1 MASYL
6 QIENI
11 SKSYGHKVLFENIGF
26 NINEGD
32 KIALIAPNGTGKT
45 SLMRILAGKDKSDSG
60 GKIMFLKD
68 IKIAFLEQEY
78 EFDPEK
84 TVFDQIMSSS
94 AEFTSGLDQEN
105 LWEYERRVVKFL
117 TNFNLTAPE
126 QRMKE
131 LSGGEVKRVAL
142 TQMLASEAEFF
153 IMDEPT
159 NHLDIDAIE
168 FLEGYLSRSR
178 CTLLMVTHDRYFL
191 DRVCNIVMEMDHGAV
206 YTYKGNYQNY
216 LEKREERIANYNAE
230 TDKVRNILR
239 RELEWIRSTP
249 CARTG
254 KARYRINAFYDLKD
268 RASQVYTQKQVSMEA
283 MKGSTRLGTKI
294 INCKD
299 LSFYYGD
306 KCYLDGFTY
315 NFQRYEKVGIV
326 GRNGAGK
333 STFLNL
339 LTGNYTP
346 DMVIEQDGPDM
357 PDRKPSDCPNASQGL
372 GEMLHL
378 SGGLNVSGGTATS
391 APGIMT
397 GTIERGESLKIGYY
411 HQSGMSFN
419 PDDTVLDIVNDTW
432 LLNRFLFPHE
442 MLNNK
447 VEKLS
452 GGEKRRLYLLTILM
466 QQPNLLILDEPTN
479 DLDIVTL
486 NILED
491 YLKEFSGS
499 LIIVSHDR
507 HFLDKLVDHLFIFCG
522 DGLVK
527 DFVGS
532 YSEYREFIKEYEAG
546 QRSQA
551 RAEEKAAKEKAAKA
565 GGAAAEGQA
574 PQKKRKLTY
583 KEQKELEQ
591 LEKDLEALAA
601 EKAELESALGSG
613 TLPYDRLQAASERI
627 GQIIEETD
635 EKEFRLLE
643 LYELQ

>member
-11 SKSYGHKVLFENIGF
+11 SKSYGPKILFEKIGF

-68 IKIAFLEQEY
+68 IRIAFLEQEY
-78 EFDPEK
+78 DFDPEK
-84 TVFDQIMSSS
+84 SLFEQIMSAST
-94 AEFTSGLDQEN
+94 EFTKGLDQEN

-117 TNFNLTAPE
+117 TEFNLPDTD
-126 QRMKE
+126 QKMKE

-142 TQMLASEAEFF
+142 AQMLASEAEFF

-168 FLEGYLSRSR
+168 YLEGYLSRSR

-191 DRVCNIVMEMDHGAV
+191 DRVCNIVMEMDKGAV

-268 RASQVYTQKQVSMEA
+268 RASQAYTTQQVNMAEL
-283 MKGSTRLGTKI
+283 KGATRLGTKI

-306 KCYLDGFTY
+306 DCYLDKFTY

-333 STFLNL
+333 STFLDI
-339 LTGNYTP
+339 LTGRIGYNETP
-346 DMVIEQDGPDM
+346 DQVGRDG
-357 PDRKPSDCPNASQGL
+357 SQ
-372 GEMLHL
+372 
-378 SGGLNVSGGTATS
+378 SWPATVEGAADTS
-391 APGIMT
+391 LPATT
-397 GTIERGESLKIGYY
+397 GNLTGVIERGESLKIGYY

-419 PDDTVLDIVNDTW
+419 PNDTVLDIVNDTW

-442 MLNNK
+442 MLNNRI
-447 VEKLS
+447 EKLS

-486 NILED
+486 NILEE
-491 YLKEFSGS
+491 YLKEFGGS

-522 DGLVK
+522 NGLVK

-532 YSEYREFIKEYEAG
+532 YSEYREFIKEYEAE

-551 RAEEKAAKEKAAKA
+551 RAKEKSEKEQAAKDSARTAEVPAK
-565 GGAAAEGQA
+565 
-574 PQKKRKLTY
+574 KKKLTY
-583 KEQKELEQ
+583 KEQKEMEQ
-591 LEKDLEALAA
+591 LEKDLESLAS
-601 EKAELESALGSG
+601 EKAELEEKLSSGS
-613 TLPYDRLQAASERI
+613 LPFDELQNASQRI
-627 GQIIEETD
+627 GAIMEETD
-635 EKEFRLLE
+635 EKELRLLE
-643 LYELQ
+643 LYEIGQ

>member
-11 SKSYGHKVLFENIGF
+11 SKSYGPKILFEKIGF

-68 IKIAFLEQEY
+68 IRIAFLEQEY
-78 EFDPEK
+78 PFDGEK
-84 TVFDQIMSSS
+84 SIFDQIMSSS
-94 AEFTSGLDQEN
+94 VEFTKGLDQEH
-105 LWEYERRVVKFL
+105 LWEYERRVLKFL
-117 TNFNLTAPE
+117 TNFNLPNPD
-126 QRMKE
+126 QKMKE

-191 DRVCNIVMEMDHGAV
+191 DRVCNTVMEMDHGAI
-206 YTYKGNYQNY
+206 YTYRGNYQNF

-299 LSFYYGD
+299 LSFHYGED
-306 KCYLDGFTY
+306 CYLDKFTY

-333 STFLNL
+333 TTFLNI
-339 LTGNYTP
+339 LTGRFFEDDPGTLT
-346 DMVIEQDGPDM
+346 
-357 PDRKPSDCPNASQGL
+357 GL
-372 GEMLHL
+372 
-378 SGGLNVSGGTATS
+378 
-391 APGIMT
+391 
-397 GTIERGESLKIGYY
+397 IERGESLKIGYY

-442 MLNNK
+442 MLNSK
-447 VEKLS
+447 VERLS

-486 NILED
+486 NILEE

-522 DGLVK
+522 NGVVK
-527 DFVGS
+527 DFVGT
-532 YSEYREFIKEYEAG
+532 YSEYREYIKEYEAE
-546 QRSQA
+546 Q
-551 RAEEKAAKEKAAKA
+551 KAKER
-565 GGAAAEGQA
+565 AAEKVVEKTIKEKTE
-574 PQKKRKLTY
+574 PVKRKLTY

-591 LEKDLEALAA
+591 IERDLETLAA
-601 EKAELESALGSG
+601 EKDKLEEALGSG
-613 TLPYDRLQAASERI
+613 TLPFDKLQEASQRI
-627 GQIIEETD
+627 GQIIKETD
-635 EKEFRLLE
+635 EKEMRWLE
-643 LYELQ
+643 LSE

>member
-11 SKSYGHKVLFENIGF
+11 SKSYGPKVLFEKIGF

-84 TVFDQIMSSS
+84 SMFDQIMSSS
-94 AEFTSGLDQEN
+94 KEFTSGLDQEG

-117 TNFNLTAPE
+117 TNFNLPDPD
-126 QRMKE
+126 QKMKE

-168 FLEGYLSRSR
+168 FLEGYLGRSR

-346 DMVIEQDGPDM
+346 DMVCTDPEEY
-357 PDRKPSDCPNASQGL
+357 QGL
-372 GEMLHL
+372 RFLDSARNDNTESLP
-378 SGGLNVSGGTATS
+378 GL
-391 APGIMT
+391 MT
-397 GTIERGESLKIGYY
+397 GSLERGESLKIGYY

-486 NILED
+486 NILEE
-491 YLKEFSGS
+491 YLQEFSGS

-522 DGLVK
+522 NGLVK

-532 YSEYREFIKEYEAG
+532 YSEYREFIKEYEAD

-551 RAEEKAAKEKAAKA
+551 RAEEKAAKEKAAKEAAKA
-565 GGAAAEGQA
+565 GGEAQA
-574 PQKKRKLTY
+574 PAKKKKLTY

-601 EKAELESALGSG
+601 EKSELEERLNSG
-613 TLPYDRLQAASERI
+613 TMPYEELQKASERI
-627 GQIIEETD
+627 GQIMEETD

-643 LYELQ
+643 LYEMQ

>member
-11 SKSYGHKVLFENIGF
+11 SKSYGPKILFEKIGF

-78 EFDPEK
+78 DFDPEK
-84 TVFDQIMSSS
+84 TIFDQIMSSS
-94 AEFTSGLDQEN
+94 TEFTAGLDQEH

-117 TNFNLTAPE
+117 TNFNLNNPE
-126 QRMKE
+126 QLMKE

-168 FLEGYLSRSR
+168 FLEGYLGRSR

-268 RASQVYTQKQVSMEA
+268 RASQAYTQKQVSMEA
-283 MKGSTRLGTKI
+283 MKGNTRLGTKI
-294 INCKD
+294 INCKN

-306 KCYLDGFTY
+306 ECYLDGFTY

-346 DMVIEQDGPDM
+346 DMVTG
-357 PDRKPSDCPNASQGL
+357 
-372 GEMLHL
+372 
-378 SGGLNVSGGTATS
+378 
-391 APGIMT
+391 MT

-447 VEKLS
+447 IERLS

-486 NILED
+486 NILEE
-491 YLKEFSGS
+491 YLKEFGGS

-522 DGLVK
+522 NGVIK

-532 YSEYREFIKEYEAG
+532 YSEYREFIKEYEAE
-546 QRSQA
+546 QRAQV
-551 RAEEKAAKEKAAKA
+551 RAEEKAAKEKAAKSA
-565 GGAAAEGQA
+565 PAAEA
-574 PQKKRKLTY
+574 PAKKRKLTY
-583 KEQKELEQ
+583 KEQKEFEQ
-591 LEKDLEALAA
+591 IEKDLEALAA
-601 EKAELESALGSG
+601 EKAELEEKIGSG
-613 TLPYDRLQAASERI
+613 SLPYEELQKASERI
-627 GQIIEETD
+627 GAIIEETD
-635 EKEFRLLE
+635 EKELRWLE
-643 LYELQ
+643 LSEIS

>member
-11 SKSYGHKVLFENIGF
+11 SKSYGPKILFEKIGF

-78 EFDPEK
+78 DFDPEK
-84 TVFDQIMSSS
+84 TIFDQIMSSS
-94 AEFTSGLDQEN
+94 TGFTDGLDQEH

-117 TNFNLTAPE
+117 TNFNLPDPE
-126 QRMKE
+126 QPMKE

-268 RASQVYTQKQVSMEA
+268 RASQVYTQSQVNMEA
-283 MKGSTRLGTKI
+283 VKGGSTRLGTKI

-299 LSFYYGD
+299 LSFFYGD
-306 KCYLDGFTY
+306 KCYLDRFTY

-333 STFLNL
+333 STFLNI

-346 DMVIEQDGPDM
+346 DMVSTD
-357 PDRKPSDCPNASQGL
+357 PSSVNEGQGL
-372 GEMLHL
+372 
-378 SGGLNVSGGTATS
+378 
-391 APGIMT
+391 MT
-397 GTIERGESLKIGYY
+397 GIIERGESLKVGYY

-419 PDDTVLDIVNDTW
+419 PQDTVLDIVNDTW

-466 QQPNLLILDEPTN
+466 QQPNLLILDETTN

-486 NILED
+486 NILEE
-491 YLKEFSGS
+491 YLKEFGGS

-522 DGLVK
+522 DGVVK

-532 YSEYREFIKEYEAG
+532 YSEYREYIKEYEAQ

-551 RAEEKAAKEKAAKA
+551 RAEEKAAKEKAART
-565 GGAAAEGQA
+565 AAAESPA
-574 PQKKRKLTY
+574 AVPARKKKLSY

-591 LEKDLEALAA
+591 IEKDLEALAA
-601 EKAELESALGSG
+601 VKAVLEEQLSSGS
-613 TLPYDRLQAASERI
+613 LPFDKLQEASTRV
-627 GQIIEETD
+627 GQIIEEVD
-635 EKEFRLLE
+635 IKEFRWLE
-643 LYELQ
+643 LTDGL

>member
-11 SKSYGHKVLFENIGF
+11 SKSYGPKVLFEHIGF

-78 EFDPEK
+78 DFDPEK
-84 TVFDQIMSSS
+84 SIFDQIMSSS
-94 AEFTSGLDQEN
+94 TEFTKGLDQEH
-105 LWEYERRVVKFL
+105 LWEYERRIVKFL
-117 TNFNLTAPE
+117 TNFNLSDPE
-126 QRMKE
+126 QKMKE
-131 LSGGEVKRVAL
+131 LSGGEVKRVAI

-168 FLEGYLSRSR
+168 FLEAYLSRSR

-230 TDKVRNILR
+230 TAKVRNILR

-283 MKGSTRLGTKI
+283 MKGATRLGTKI

-339 LTGNYTP
+339 ITGNYTP
-346 DMVIEQDGPDM
+346 EMVQEMTEVPPQ
-357 PDRKPSDCPNASQGL
+357 SSQ
-372 GEMLHL
+372 
-378 SGGLNVSGGTATS
+378 
-391 APGIMT
+391 GIMT
-397 GTIERGESLKIGYY
+397 GVIERGESLKIGYY

-419 PDDTVLDIVNDTW
+419 PNDTVLDIVNDTW

-447 VEKLS
+447 IEKLS

-522 DGLVK
+522 EGLVK

-532 YSEYREFIKEYEAG
+532 YSEYREFIKEYEAE
-546 QRSQA
+546 QRSIA
-551 RAEEKAAKEKAAKA
+551 RAEEKAAKEKAAKEA
-565 GGAAAEGQA
+565 ARTSGAEPPA
-574 PQKKRKLTY
+574 KKKKLSY

-601 EKAELESALGSG
+601 EKADLEAKLSSG
-613 TLPYDRLQAASERI
+613 TMPFDQLQATSERI
-627 GQIIEETD
+627 GQIMELTD
-635 EKEFRLLE
+635 EKELRWLE
-643 LYELQ
+643 LSENL

>member
-11 SKSYGHKVLFENIGF
+11 SKSYGPKILFEKIGF

-84 TVFDQIMSSS
+84 SVFEQIMSSS
-94 AEFTSGLDQEN
+94 TEFTSYLDQEH
-105 LWEYERRVVKFL
+105 LWEYERRVLKFL
-117 TNFNLTAPE
+117 TNFNLDNPD
-126 QRMKE
+126 QKMKE

-142 TQMLASEAEFF
+142 AGMLASEAEFL

-283 MKGSTRLGTKI
+283 MKGQVRLGTKI

-306 KCYLDGFTY
+306 QCYLDRFTY

-339 LTGNYTP
+339 LTGNYTA
-346 DMVIEQDGPDM
+346 DMVQVMTEEERLSSGHHQ
-357 PDRKPSDCPNASQGL
+357 SQ
-372 GEMLHL
+372 
-378 SGGLNVSGGTATS
+378 SGIV
-391 APGIMT
+391 T
-397 GTIERGESLKIGYY
+397 GSIERGESLKIGYY

-419 PDDTVLDIVNDTW
+419 PEDTVLDIVNDTW
-432 LLNRFLFPHE
+432 LLNRFMFPHE

-447 VEKLS
+447 VERLS

-486 NILED
+486 NILEE

-522 DGLVK
+522 NGLIK

-532 YSEYREFIKEYEAG
+532 YSEYREFIKEYEAE

-551 RAEEKAAKEKAAKA
+551 RAAEKAEKDKAAKEAAGRPA
-565 GGAAAEGQA
+565 DTTPA
-574 PQKKRKLTY
+574 KKKKLSY
-583 KEQKELEQ
+583 KEQRELEQ
-591 LEKDLEALAA
+591 LERDLEALAA
-601 EKAELESALGSG
+601 EKQELETKLSSG
-613 TLPYDRLQAASERI
+613 NLPFDQLQSASERI
-627 GQIIEETD
+627 GAIMEETD
-635 EKEFRLLE
+635 EKELRWLE
-643 LYELQ
+643 LSENL

>member
-11 SKSYGHKVLFENIGF
+11 SKSYGPKILFEKIGF

-68 IKIAFLEQEY
+68 IRIAFLEQEY
-78 EFDPEK
+78 PFDGEK
-84 TVFDQIMSSS
+84 SIFEQIMSSS
-94 AEFTSGLDQEN
+94 EEFTKGLDQEHM
-105 LWEYERRVVKFL
+105 WEYEHRVVKFL
-117 TNFNLTAPE
+117 TNFNLPNPD
-126 QRMKE
+126 QKMKE
-131 LSGGEVKRVAL
+131 LSGGEIKRVAL

-191 DRVCNIVMEMDHGAV
+191 DRVCNTVMEMDHGAI
-206 YTYKGNYQNY
+206 YTYRGNYQNF

-268 RASQVYTQKQVSMEA
+268 RASQVYTQKQVNMEPV
-283 MKGSTRLGTKI
+283 KGGTRLGTKI

-299 LSFYYGD
+299 LSFYYGED
-306 KCYLDGFTY
+306 CYLDKFTY

-333 STFLNL
+333 STFLNI

-346 DMVIEQDGPDM
+346 DMVIHLPDQC
-357 PDRKPSDCPNASQGL
+357 S
-372 GEMLHL
+372 
-378 SGGLNVSGGTATS
+378 TS
-391 APGIMT
+391 AAYPQVPAELSDIDPAGVGIMT
-397 GTIERGESLKIGYY
+397 GIIERGESLKIGYY

-447 VEKLS
+447 VERLS

-486 NILED
+486 NILEE

-522 DGLVK
+522 NGVVK
-527 DFVGS
+527 DFVGT
-532 YSEYREFIKEYEAG
+532 YSEYREYIKEYEAE
-546 QRSQA
+546 Q
-551 RAEEKAAKEKAAKA
+551 KAKERAADKPA
-565 GGAAAEGQA
+565 DKTVKEKTEPA
-574 PQKKRKLTY
+574 KRKLTY

-591 LEKDLEALAA
+591 IEKDLEALAE
-601 EKAELESALGSG
+601 EKAKLEDALSSG
-613 TLPYDRLQAASERI
+613 TLPFDKLQQASERI

-635 EKEFRLLE
+635 EKELRWLE
-643 LYELQ
+643 LTDI